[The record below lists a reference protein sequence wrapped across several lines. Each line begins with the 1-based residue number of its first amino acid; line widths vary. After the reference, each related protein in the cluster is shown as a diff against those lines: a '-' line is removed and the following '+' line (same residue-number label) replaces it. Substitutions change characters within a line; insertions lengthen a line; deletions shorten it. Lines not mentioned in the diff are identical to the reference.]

1 MTISRRKFLTNAS
14 AMSVAGSIF
23 PFTAWAESPAT
34 DIPAKQSAE
43 SNSSIDLHR
52 LEPVPLQN
60 VTVNDEFW
68 APKRKVWQEV
78 TVRDCFRKFESDR
91 GGALNNFD
99 KVREGLHGG
108 HAGDP
113 WMDGLIYEM
122 IRGASDFL
130 ISNPDPA
137 LETQLD
143 GYAQRIAAAAAVD
156 PRGYLNTYTQ
166 LVEPGH
172 EWGLNGGL
180 QIWQHEI
187 YNLGALIDAGIHYY
201 DATGK
206 TTLLV
211 PGVKIANY
219 MAQFMGPAPKKNI
232 VPCHPLPEEALVR
245 LYEFF
250 SQSPAVKDKVGLPVD
265 EGSYLRLA
273 EFWIENRG
281 NHIGKPDWE
290 KSRPEAEEFVR
301 KCEYGDGRPSWGV
314 YAQDDVPVFEQ
325 EHVEGHAVRSML
337 LCAGIAA
344 AARVNDDER
353 YRKTAIRLWESMVYR
368 RMHVTGGVGAYAQ
381 EEKFGSDYALP
392 NDAYLETCA
401 AVGAGF
407 FHRNMNLAFG
417 DARYI
422 DELERAL
429 FNGALAGVS
438 LKGDTYFYENP
449 LEADDKRSRWVWH
462 GCPCCPPMFAK
473 LMGAMPGYIYAT
485 DQSAVY
491 VNLFVGSRATIKHA
505 TGNMVIQQ
513 TTKYPWDGA
522 VRITMEQAPPAQ
534 TALMLRVPAWCKNE
548 TVAINGKSVSDRQK
562 VRGYLRIDRVWRAGD
577 VVELVLPMPIERVHA
592 NPAVQADI
600 GRVALMRGPIVYCVE
615 STDNG
620 DDTRHLVLHDGPLV
634 AESQPKLLDGMVVIR
649 GKAGVVT
656 STHPGQELYLA
667 QNETTSTGRQITA
680 IPYYANTN
688 RGPVH
693 MCVWLPSSV

>member
-1 MTISRRKFLTNAS
+1 
-14 AMSVAGSIF
+14 
-23 PFTAWAESPAT
+23 
-34 DIPAKQSAE
+34 
-43 SNSSIDLHR
+43 
-52 LEPVPLQN
+52 
-60 VTVNDEFW
+60 
-68 APKRKVWQEV
+68 
-78 TVRDCFRKFESDR
+78 
-91 GGALNNFD
+91 
-99 KVREGLHGG
+99 
-108 HAGDP
+108 
-113 WMDGLIYEM
+113 
-122 IRGASDFL
+122 
-130 ISNPDPA
+130 
-137 LETQLD
+137 
-143 GYAQRIAAAAAVD
+143 
-156 PRGYLNTYTQ
+156 
-166 LVEPGH
+166 
-172 EWGLNGGL
+172 
-180 QIWQHEI
+180 
-187 YNLGALIDAGIHYY
+187 
-201 DATGK
+201 
-206 TTLLV
+206 
-211 PGVKIANY
+211 
-219 MAQFMGPAPKKNI
+219 
-232 VPCHPLPEEALVR
+232 
-245 LYEFF
+245 
-250 SQSPAVKDKVGLPVD
+250 
-265 EGSYLRLA
+265 
-273 EFWIENRG
+273 
-281 NHIGKPDWE
+281 
-290 KSRPEAEEFVR
+290 
-301 KCEYGDGRPSWGV
+301 
-314 YAQDDVPVFEQ
+314 
-325 EHVEGHAVRSML
+325 
-337 LCAGIAA
+337 
-344 AARVNDDER
+344 
-353 YRKTAIRLWESMVYR
+353 
-368 RMHVTGGVGAYAQ
+368 
-381 EEKFGSDYALP
+381 
-392 NDAYLETCA
+392 
-401 AVGAGF
+401 VGAGF